1 MIVIPLK
8 VLIFCAALV
17 LIGSVLLA
25 SYFDRRRRRRH
36 SLAVPLVSVF
46 EGASIGV
53 LVLDSPTTYR
63 YANAL
68 ACTLLTLPDRS
79 GTLPGGGW
87 SDLLR
92 ADFIQAAQQA
102 GQAQQRLVN
111 IAAEQRVR
119 WSVIVVEGEVIM
131 LVADVSQAGKIER
144 ASRLFLSDLAHE
156 IQTPLTALVA
166 HAGVLR
172 SPDTPEKTREVSLN
186 LIERE
191 AYRASRLAH
200 DFLELSRIENAT
212 DDVHK
217 PLDLVVLVEEVVA
230 QVILAAEDKQIELSL
245 QAEANLPRVSGHADQ
260 LQRAFLNLLDN
271 SVKYCRPGD
280 RIDVILHRVTNG
292 VSCAV
297 HDSGPGIPAQ
307 HLPHLT
313 QRLYRGRTDVEGS
326 GLGLAIVEEVLRR
339 HQAQLKI
346 ESRTDTPAGERTGT
360 RIQFVLP
367 PA

>member
-8 VLIFCAALV
+8 VLIFCAALM

-25 SYFDRRRRRRH
+25 VYLDRRRRRKH
-36 SLAVPLVSVF
+36 QLAVPLIPIF
-46 EGASIGV
+46 EKAPAGV
-53 LVLDSPTTYR
+53 LVLNSPTTYR

-68 ACTLLTLPDRS
+68 ACTLLALPERS
-79 GTLPGGGW
+79 GTLPNGDW
-87 SDLLR
+87 CDLLR
-92 ADFIQAAQQA
+92 IDFIQATQQA
-102 GQAQQRLVN
+102 RQAQQRIVN
-111 IAAEQRVR
+111 ITAEQRVR
-119 WSVIVVEGEVIM
+119 WSVFAVEGETIVLI
-131 LVADVSQAGKIER
+131 ADVSQAGKIER

-156 IQTPLTALVA
+156 IQTPLTAIVA

-172 SPDTPEKTREVSLN
+172 SPETPEHTREVSIN

-191 AYRASRLAH
+191 AYRASRLAR
-200 DFLELSRIENAT
+200 DLLELSRIENAT

-217 PLDLVVLVEEVVA
+217 PIDLVVLVEEVVA
-230 QVILAAEDKQIELSL
+230 QVILAAEDKQIEISL
-245 QAEANLPRVSGHADQ
+245 QAEASLPRVSGHADQ

-271 SVKYCRPGD
+271 SVKYCQPGD
-280 RIDVILHRVTNG
+280 RIDVILHRAANG

-346 ESRTDTPAGERTGT
+346 ESRSEGDHTST
-360 RIQFVLP
+360 RVQFVLP
-367 PA
+367 LA